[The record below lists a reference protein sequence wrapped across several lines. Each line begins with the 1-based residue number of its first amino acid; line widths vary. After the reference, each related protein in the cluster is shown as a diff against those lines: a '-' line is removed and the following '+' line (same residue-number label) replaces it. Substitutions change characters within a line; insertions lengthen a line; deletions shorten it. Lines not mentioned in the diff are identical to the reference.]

1 MRNGQLPSSALHSI
15 GRGYSLAAAAAR
27 SFLAM
32 SAESSRCYGTPILVR
47 AAYRTLALQW
57 YFWRLYQSG
66 RGNLAAYPGTSN
78 HGWGLA
84 VDLYNTRMR
93 QIVDAIGG
101 KYGWAKRWSDAP
113 SEWWHIKY
121 SSTHDSHHYASTRPT
136 LHYGMHGTSVK
147 KLKRWLR
154 GLGFK
159 SVDGSNVFG
168 KATLSAVKRIQKKHG
183 LKADGIVGPKTWKL
197 LDRLVHN

>member
-1 MRNGQLPSSALHSI
+1 MRNGALSSSALRSI
-15 GRGYSLAAAAAR
+15 GRGYSLAVAAAR
-27 SFLAM
+27 SFLAL
-32 SAESSRCYGTPILVR
+32 SAESQRRYGTPLLVR
-47 AAYRTLALQW
+47 AAYRTLSLQW

-101 KYGWAKRWSDAP
+101 PYGWAKRWSDAP

-121 SSTHDSHHYASTRPT
+121 SSAHDSHHYPSSRPT
-136 LHYGMHGTSVK
+136 LHYGMHGKSVLT
-147 KLKRWLR
+147 LKHWLR
-154 GLGFK
+154 NLGFA
-159 SVDGSNVFG
+159 SVNHSNVFG
-168 KATLSAVKRIQKKHG
+168 KATLSAVKRVQKKHG
-183 LKADGIVGPKTWKL
+183 LKPDGVVGPKTWKL
-197 LDRLVHN
+197 LNRLVHN